1 MMRFLLAVVI
11 ICFPMMVI
19 AERVT
24 VRSGEHA
31 DFSRLAFEFSGPVD
45 WEVGRV
51 EHGYEIRLK
60 GIRAAIDV
68 SDVYRR
74 ISRDRIKSLI
84 VSEDNTRITLVLGC
98 ECHADAFEFRPG
110 LLVVDIKD
118 GQPSATSRFEIAFD
132 SGELS
137 ADQNDDAGAPENAPV
152 HSAES
157 APVLP
162 VDILPF
168 GAPLV
173 RSQTNLRVGL
183 FVENAD
189 AASQLPTKRVAEMQ
203 SAILRQIGRAASQG
217 LLDANLPHPPDVGQ
231 GGEEPATSVV
241 IEAPVPSTKPHIN
254 IHIESSIDREFSN
267 LATSGLM
274 TDNGSECLSNA
285 QFNVV
290 NWGDA
295 DSVLAR
301 VSEKRGKIS
310 GEFDQIDERAVEDL
324 VKAYIYAGFGAEAL
338 DVLATFDVTLEDE
351 NNLKAMAQIV
361 DGMTSKRNPHFEGQ
375 ISCDTDVA
383 LWAALAMPSFSK
395 QDNINRVPVLGTF
408 SSLPVHLRKLL
419 GPRLAQKFLEF
430 NDLGTA
436 RSIRNAI
443 ARAPGEAGP
452 DFRLLDARLDLQRG
466 LNNSAEHALEE
477 IIVEDSAI
485 APNALIELLEA
496 RLGGS
501 GDIDHRLLAT
511 AESHIFEQQDTRI
524 AADLTRLIAMS
535 FGQTGDY
542 QKALDALQK
551 LDLFAQLDKQEKEK
565 TWEDV
570 LESVTD
576 DATEVALLQ
585 FVLAAQDE
593 IDRQTLSRK
602 TRRKL
607 ALRLLKEGWPAMAEK
622 VLAAPASPVTDDRM
636 ILAQAAILNGR
647 AERAIIMLENVAGEE
662 AAKLRALAHEKTG
675 NFLDAAR
682 EYGAGQD
689 SENQKYATW
698 RSEDW
703 AQLALTGSKVEQAV
717 AQMMLAQNKALDE
730 VEPSINEVIARDNS
744 LLTMSKIERD
754 TIERLL
760 EEYPALTQED
770 S

>member
-1 MMRFLLAVVI
+1 MRILFAVI
-11 ICFPMMVI
+11 MICFPMMVV

-45 WEVGRV
+45 WELGRA

-60 GIRAAIDV
+60 GIGTAIDV

-74 ISRDRIKSLI
+74 ISRDRIKSLT
-84 VSEDNTRITLVLGC
+84 VSEDNMRITLDLGC

-118 GQPSATSRFEIAFD
+118 GQPSATSRFEVAFN
-132 SGELS
+132 SGELF
-137 ADQNDDAGAPENAPV
+137 ADQNTGISAPENSPV
-152 HSAES
+152 HSIES
-157 APVLP
+157 TQVLP
-162 VDILPF
+162 ADTLPF
-168 GAPLV
+168 GVPLA
-173 RSQTNLRVGL
+173 RSLANPRVGV

-203 SAILRQIGRAASQG
+203 STILRQIGRAASQG

-231 GGEEPATSVV
+231 GREKPVDSAV
-241 IEAPVPSTKPHIN
+241 IEVPTLSSKPHIN
-254 IHIESSIDREFSN
+254 IRIESSIDREFEN
-267 LATSGLM
+267 LATSSLM
-274 TDNGSECLSNA
+274 TDNGSECLSDA

-324 VKAYIYAGFGAEAL
+324 VKAYIYAGFGVEAL

-351 NNLKAMAQIV
+351 NTLKAMAGIV
-361 DGMTSKRNPHFEGQ
+361 DGMTFERNSHFEGQ

-383 LWAALAMPSFSK
+383 LWAALATPSFSK
-395 QDNINRVPVLGTF
+395 QDNINRVPVLGAF

-443 ARAPGEAGP
+443 ARAPGEVGP
-452 DFRLLDARLDLQRG
+452 DFRLLDARLDLERG
-466 LNNSAEHALEE
+466 HNNSAEHALEE
-477 IIVEDSAI
+477 IIVEDSGI

-496 RLGGS
+496 RLDGG
-501 GDIDHRLLAT
+501 GDIDHMLLVT
-511 AESHIFEQQDTRI
+511 AESHIFEQRDTKI

-542 QKALDALQK
+542 QKALEALQE
-551 LDLFAQLDKQEKEK
+551 LDSFAQLDKQEKEK
-565 TWEDV
+565 TWEGV
-570 LESVTD
+570 LESVAD
-576 DATEVALLQ
+576 HATEVALLQ
-585 FVLAAQDE
+585 FIFAAQGE
-593 IDRQTLSRK
+593 IDRQSLSRK

-607 ALRLLKEGWPAMAEK
+607 ALRLLKEGWPTMAEK
-622 VLAAPASPVTDDRM
+622 VLAAPTSPATDDRM
-636 ILAQAAILNGR
+636 ILAQASILNGQ
-647 AERAIIMLENVAGEE
+647 AERTIIMLENVAGDE
-662 AAKLRALAHEKTG
+662 AAKLRALAYEKAG
-675 NFLDAAR
+675 KFMDAAR
-682 EYGAGQD
+682 EYGAGRD
-689 SENQKYATW
+689 SESQKYATW

-703 AQLALTGSKVEQAV
+703 MQLTLTGSKIEQAV
-717 AQMMLAQNKALDE
+717 AQMMLAQNKTVDE
-730 VEPSINEVIARDNS
+730 VEPSINEVIARDDS
-744 LLTMSKIERD
+744 LLTISKIERD
-754 TIERLL
+754 TIEQLL
-760 EEYPALTQED
+760 GEYPTLTQED

>member
-1 MMRFLLAVVI
+1 MRFLFAVVI
-11 ICFPMMVI
+11 ICFPMLAI
-19 AERVT
+19 AEGVT

-31 DFSRLAFEFSGPVD
+31 DFSRLAFEFSGPAD
-45 WEVGRV
+45 WEMGRV
-51 EHGYEIRLK
+51 ENGYEIRLK
-60 GIRAAIDV
+60 GAGAAIDT

-74 ISRDRIKSLI
+74 ISRDRIKSLV

-110 LLVVDIKD
+110 LLVVDVKD
-118 GQPSATSRFEIAFD
+118 GQPSAKSIFETRFD

-137 ADQNDDAGAPENAPV
+137 VDPYTGTIILENSPSDVVENAQ
-152 HSAES
+152 S
-157 APVLP
+157 LP
-162 VDILPF
+162 TAILPF
-168 GAPLV
+168 GAPLA
-173 RSQTNLRVGL
+173 RSITNPRGGVH
-183 FVENAD
+183 VENAD
-189 AASQLPTKRVAEMQ
+189 ATSQLPTKRVAEMQ
-203 SAILRQIGRAASQG
+203 STILRQIGRAASQG
-217 LLDANLPHPPDVGQ
+217 LLDANLPHPPEVGQ
-231 GGEEPATSVV
+231 GREEPANSVV
-241 IEAPVPSTKPHIN
+241 IEAPAPSTKPHIN
-254 IHIESSIDREFSN
+254 IHIESSIDREFAN

-274 TDNGSECLSNA
+274 TDNGSECLSDA

-290 NWGDA
+290 NWGNA

-338 DVLATFDVTLEDE
+338 DVLAIFNVAIEDE
-351 NNLKAMAQIV
+351 NILKAMARIV
-361 DGMTSKRNPHFEGQ
+361 DGMTSERNPYFDGQ

-383 LWAALAMPSFSK
+383 LWAALAAPSFSK
-395 QDNINRVPVLGTF
+395 QDNINRVPILGAF

-443 ARAPGEAGP
+443 ARAPGDAGP

-466 LNNSAEHALEE
+466 LTNSAERALEE

-485 APNALIELLEA
+485 APNAVIELLEA
-496 RLGGS
+496 RLEGGD
-501 GDIDHRLLAT
+501 DIDHTLLAT
-511 AESHIFEQQDTRI
+511 AESHIFEQRNTRI
-524 AADLTRLIAMS
+524 GADLTRLIAMS
-535 FGQTGDY
+535 FGQTRDY
-542 QKALDALQK
+542 QKALEVLQK
-551 LDLFAQLDKQEKEK
+551 LDSFAQLEKQEKEK
-565 TWEDV
+565 AWEDV

-585 FVLAAQDE
+585 FVFAAQSE
-593 IDRQTLSRK
+593 IDHQTLSRK

-607 ALRLLKEGWPAMAEK
+607 ALRLLKEGWPVMAEK
-622 VLAAPASPVTDDRM
+622 VLAAPTSPATDDRM
-636 ILAQAAILNGR
+636 ILAQASILNGR
-647 AERAIIMLENVAGEE
+647 AERAISMLENVAGDE
-662 AAKLRALAHEKTG
+662 AAKLRALAYEKTG
-675 NFLDAAR
+675 KFMDAAR
-682 EYGAGQD
+682 EYGAGRD
-689 SENQKYATW
+689 NESQKYATW

-703 AQLALTGSKVEQAV
+703 TQLALTGSKVEQAV
-717 AQMMLAQNKALDE
+717 AQMMLAQNETVDE

-744 LLTMSKIERD
+744 LLKVSETERD

-760 EEYPALTQED
+760 EEYPALAQED

>member
-1 MMRFLLAVVI
+1 MRFLLAVVI
-11 ICFPMMVI
+11 ICFPTMVF

-45 WEVGRV
+45 WEMGRA

-60 GIRAAIDV
+60 GDGTVIDV
-68 SDVYRR
+68 SDVFRR
-74 ISRDRIKSLI
+74 ISRDRIKSLT

-110 LLVVDIKD
+110 LLVVDVKD

-137 ADQNDDAGAPENAPV
+137 ADQNIGASAPENTPI
-152 HSAES
+152 HFAES
-157 APVLP
+157 AQVLP

-168 GAPLV
+168 GVPLV
-173 RSQTNLRVGL
+173 RSLTSPRVGV

-189 AASQLPTKRVAEMQ
+189 AGSQLPTKRVAEIQ
-203 SAILRQIGRAASQG
+203 STILRQIGRAASQG
-217 LLDANLPHPPDVGQ
+217 LLDANLPHPPGVEQ
-231 GGEEPATSVV
+231 GREEPANFVA
-241 IEAPVPSTKPHIN
+241 IEAPAPSTKPHIN
-254 IHIESSIDREFSN
+254 IHIESSIDREFAN
-267 LATSGLM
+267 LTTSGLM
-274 TDNGSECLSNA
+274 TDNGSKCLSDA
-285 QFNVV
+285 QFNVA

-301 VSEKRGKIS
+301 VSEKRGNIS
-310 GEFDQIDERAVEDL
+310 GEFDQINERAVEDL
-324 VKAYIYAGFGAEAL
+324 VKAYIYAGFGTEAL

-351 NNLKAMAQIV
+351 NTLKAMARIV
-361 DGMTSKRNPHFEGQ
+361 DGIASERNPYFEGQ

-383 LWAALAMPSFSK
+383 LWAALAAPSFSK
-395 QDNINRVPVLGTF
+395 QDNINRVPVLGAF

-443 ARAPGEAGP
+443 ARAPGEIGP
-452 DFRLLDARLDLQRG
+452 DFRLLEARLDLQRG

-496 RLGGS
+496 RLDGS
-501 GDIDHRLLAT
+501 GDIDHTLLAT
-511 AESHIFEQQDTRI
+511 AESHIFEQRDTKI
-524 AADLTRLIAMS
+524 GADLTRLIAMS

-551 LDLFAQLDKQEKEK
+551 LDSFAQLDKQEKEE

-585 FVLAAQDE
+585 FVLAAHGE
-593 IDRQTLSRK
+593 IERQALSRK

-607 ALRLLKEGWPAMAEK
+607 ALRLLKEGWPVMAEK
-622 VLAAPASPVTDDRM
+622 VLAAPTPPVTDDRM
-636 ILAQAAILNGR
+636 ILAQASILNGR

-662 AAKLRALAHEKTG
+662 AAKLRASAHEKIG

-682 EYGAGQD
+682 EYGVGQD

-703 AQLALTGSKVEQAV
+703 TQLALTGSKIEQAV
-717 AQMMLAQNKALDE
+717 AQMMLTQNKAVYE
-730 VEPSINEVIARDNS
+730 VGPFINDVIAQDNF
-744 LLTMSKIERD
+744 LLTMSKTERE
-754 TIERLL
+754 TIERML
-760 EEYPALTQED
+760 EEYPTLTQED

>member
-1 MMRFLLAVVI
+1 MRFLFAI
-11 ICFPMMVI
+11 FFICFPMMVI

-45 WEVGRV
+45 WEMGRA

-60 GIRAAIDV
+60 GVGAEIDV

-74 ISRDRIKSLI
+74 ISRDRIKSLT
-84 VSEDNTRITLVLGC
+84 VSVDNTRITLVLGC

-118 GQPSATSRFEIAFD
+118 GQPPATSRFEIAFD

-137 ADQNDDAGAPENAPV
+137 TDQDVDASAYENSPDLAADSEQI
-152 HSAES
+152 
-157 APVLP
+157 LP
-162 VDILPF
+162 ADILPF
-168 GAPLV
+168 GAPDV
-173 RSQTNLRVGL
+173 RPQTSPRFGE

-189 AASQLPTKRVAEMQ
+189 AGRQLPTKRVAEMQ
-203 SAILRQIGRAASQG
+203 STILRQIGRAASQG
-217 LLDANLPHPPDVGQ
+217 LLDANLPHPPDVGV
-231 GGEEPATSVV
+231 GREEPASSVA
-241 IEAPVPSTKPHIN
+241 IEAPAPSTKPHIN
-254 IHIESSIDREFSN
+254 IHIESSIDREFAN

-274 TDNGSECLSNA
+274 TDNGSECISDA
-285 QFNVV
+285 HFDVV

-295 DSVLAR
+295 DSVLTR
-301 VSEKRGKIS
+301 ISEIRGKIS

-324 VKAYIYAGFGAEAL
+324 VKAYIYAGFGAEAM
-338 DVLATFDVTLEDE
+338 DVLATFDVTLENE
-351 NNLKAMAQIV
+351 NTLITMARIV
-361 DGMTSKRNPHFEGQ
+361 DGITTERGPNFEGQ
-375 ISCDTDVA
+375 ISCDTNVA
-383 LWAALAMPSFSK
+383 LWAALATPSFSK
-395 QDNINRVPVLGTF
+395 QDNINRVTILGSF

-419 GPRLAQKFLEF
+419 GPHLAQKFLDF

-443 ARAPGEAGP
+443 ARAPGEIGP

-466 LNNSAEHALEE
+466 RNNTAEHALEE

-496 RLGGS
+496 RLDGS
-501 GDIDHRLLAT
+501 GDIDHTLLAT

-524 AADLTRLIAMS
+524 GADLTRLIAMS

-542 QKALDALQK
+542 QKALVALQK
-551 LDLFAQLDKQEKEK
+551 LDSFAQLDKQEKEK
-565 TWEDV
+565 VWEDV
-570 LESVTD
+570 IESVTE
-576 DATEVALLQ
+576 DATEIALLQ
-585 FVLAAQDE
+585 FVLAAQGE
-593 IDRQTLSRK
+593 IDRLTLSRK

-607 ALRLLKEGWPAMAEK
+607 ALRLLKEGWPAVAEK
-622 VLAAPASPVTDDRM
+622 VLAAPTSPITDDRM
-636 ILAQAAILNGR
+636 ILAQASILNGR

-662 AAKLRALAHEKTG
+662 AAKLRALAHEKAG
-675 NFLDAAR
+675 NFLEAAR

-689 SENQKYATW
+689 SENQKHATW

-703 AQLALTGSKVEQAV
+703 TQLALTGSKIEQAV
-717 AQMMLAQNKALDE
+717 AQMMLIQNKPEDE

-744 LLTMSKIERD
+744 LLTMSRTERE

-760 EEYPALTQED
+760 EEYPTLTQED